1 MWIALN
7 ENDRKRIYLDTLGVE
22 CIYFMSVLKM
32 KLDLF
37 YFFSRKKIWCPLV
50 RELIK
55 NSEYF
60 LYVSMKISSYL
71 NLYLIN
77 TCFGNFSLVVC

>member
-1 MWIALN
+1 MWIVFN
-7 ENDRKRIYLDTLGVE
+7 ENDRKRIYLDILGVE
-22 CIYFMSVLKM
+22 CIYFMFVLKM
-32 KLDLF
+32 KLDFF
-37 YFFSRKKIWCPLV
+37 YFFSRKKIWCFFV

-60 LYVSMKISSYL
+60 LYVFMKIFLYL

-77 TCFGNFSLVVC
+77 ICFGNFSLVVC